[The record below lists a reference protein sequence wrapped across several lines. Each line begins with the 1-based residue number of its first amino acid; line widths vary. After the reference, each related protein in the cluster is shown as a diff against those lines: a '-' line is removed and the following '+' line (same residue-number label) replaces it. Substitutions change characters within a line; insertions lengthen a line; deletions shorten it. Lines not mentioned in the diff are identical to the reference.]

1 MSERKKLEL
10 QLNQPTQ
17 IELLYDEPV
26 CGNNQYGAY
35 YLYAVKSGNEEF
47 SYFAPEAIHE
57 KIKTLR
63 RGDTA
68 TITKTAVQQ
77 GNKIV
82 IRYEVEVK
90 VPEMAEASA
99 GNNGKYNGN
108 GKHNGNGHNSEE
120 MIARAP
126 DNKDNLFAI
135 MLQCYRDAFQIQ
147 QELNGLIDPEKVAI
161 TLFIARSRTN
171 GGLYDSRS

>member
-35 YLYAVKSGNEEF
+35 YLYAVKSGNEEY

-57 KIKTLR
+57 KIKNLR

-90 VPEMAEASA
+90 REALVNVAS
-99 GNNGKYNGN
+99 GNEYPNDDVQ
-108 GKHNGNGHNSEE
+108 ETAT
-120 MIARAP
+120 IAANQTDRFF
-126 DNKDNLFAI
+126 DI
-135 MLQCYRDAFQIQ
+135 MKQCYQDAFRIQ
-147 QELNGLIDPEKVAI
+147 TELNALVDPEKIAV
-161 TLFIARSRTN
+161 TLFIARSKV
-171 GGLYDSRS
+171 

>member
-35 YLYAVKSGNEEF
+35 YLYAVKSGNEEY

-90 VPEMAEASA
+90 VPEMAESTV
-99 GNNGKYNGN
+99 GNNGKY
-108 GKHNGNGHNSEE
+108 NGNGHNSEE
-120 MIARAP
+120 MIARGS

-147 QELNGLIDPEKVAI
+147 QDLNGLIDPEKVAI

>member
-17 IELLYDEPV
+17 IEMLYDDPV

-35 YLYAVKSGNEEF
+35 YLYAVKSGNEEY

-57 KIKTLR
+57 KIKQLR

-68 TITKTAVQQ
+68 TITKTAQQQ
-77 GNKIV
+77 GSKIV

-90 VPEMAEASA
+90 VPEMAEAA
-99 GNNGKYNGN
+99 TGNNGNGKYNGN
-108 GKHNGNGHNSEE
+108 GKHNGNGHLLEE
-120 MIARAP
+120 SIPRGT
-126 DNKDNLFAI
+126 DNKDSLFAI
-135 MLQCYRDAFQIQ
+135 MLQCYKDAFLIQ

-161 TLFIARSRTN
+161 TLFIARSKTN
-171 GGLYDSRS
+171 GG